1 MKITYTKNKI
11 LNRHYSF
18 FKKNNF
24 ILAHILLLIF
34 SICLGNASSSAQE
47 RKLMYDVMRNGKIIG
62 NISFVELVSGQKKF
76 LSMTSDVKT
85 RFIFAF
91 SDNTA
96 ETAGYENGIMVYSSF
111 YQKQTGSGISNK
123 TTIAA
128 GKDYKLTSDGVSTL
142 ASFDPIRYNM
152 LLLYTTMPEGID
164 KVYSAN
170 FQKHLDIKKIAD
182 NKYRVT
188 LPDGKF
194 NDYTYKN
201 GICTMVEIV
210 RSLVSLQFV
219 LRPG

>member
-1 MKITYTKNKI
+1 
-11 LNRHYSF
+11 LNRHYTF
-18 FKKNNF
+18 FKKNN
-24 ILAHILLLIF
+24 IHVGQILLLII
-34 SICLGNASSSAQE
+34 SICIGSASSYAQE

-62 NISFVELVSGQKKF
+62 NISFVELVNGQKKF

-96 ETAGYENGIMVYSSF
+96 ETAAYDDGIMIYSSF
-111 YQKQTGSGISNK
+111 YQKQTGSGTATK
-123 TTIAA
+123 TTIAS
-128 GKDYKLTSDGVSTL
+128 GKFYKLTDDGETKLISL
-142 ASFDPIRYNM
+142 SPIRYNM

-170 FQKHLDIKKIAD
+170 FQKHLDIKKLEV
-182 NKYRVT
+182 NKFRLT

-194 NDYTYKN
+194 NYYTYKN

-210 RSLVSLQFV
+210 RSLFTLQFV
-219 LRPG
+219 LREI

>member
-1 MKITYTKNKI
+1 MNHLTKNKLKIGHRNFLKKFNIQIGKI
-11 LNRHYSF
+11 LF
-18 FKKNNF
+18 
-24 ILAHILLLIF
+24 LIF
-34 SICLGNASSSAQE
+34 SICMINISSYAQE

-91 SDNTA
+91 SDNTS

-111 YQKQTGSGISNK
+111 YQKQTGSGVSNK

-142 ASFDPIRYNM
+142 TSFDPIRYNM

-164 KVYSAN
+164 KVYSGN
-170 FQKHLDIKKIAD
+170 FQKHLDIKKLGE
-182 NKYRVT
+182 NKYRLT
-188 LPDGKF
+188 LPDGKY